1 MRVVSREQ
9 LEAIASTN
17 PTPAANAKVP
27 AATSPL
33 AAAVEHSLRS
43 RYELG
48 LQVRELY
55 EDDLKNN
62 LSLLR
67 RAVSRNSRHHP
78 GREGRRCCRV
88 YGSPPTIGGAKG
100 GISFSAGQGQDE
112 R

>member
-78 GREGRRCCRV
+78 GREGRRPGRV
-88 YGSPPTIGGAKG
+88 A
-100 GISFSAGQGQDE
+100 D
-112 R
+112 